1 MAGEGIYAIPTQWPN
16 CTETVWCGPPP
27 EPTVNGSRIWLN
39 QEYEVIGINF
49 KLKRHEVATKNQI
62 VFALKNSIPVLYHF
76 FQEIEFFNFIP
87 LFFYG
92 KYNIFCTVIL

>member
-39 QEYEVIGINF
+39 QEYEVIVINF
-49 KLKRHEVATKNQI
+49 KLKGKSYEKKNL
-62 VFALKNSIPVLYHF
+62 LKY
-76 FQEIEFFNFIP
+76 
-87 LFFYG
+87 
-92 KYNIFCTVIL
+92 KNIIKKS

>member
-39 QEYEVIGINF
+39 QEYEVIVINF
-49 KLKRHEVATKNQI
+49 KLKG
-62 VFALKNSIPVLYHF
+62 L
-76 FQEIEFFNFIP
+76 
-87 LFFYG
+87 
-92 KYNIFCTVIL
+92 